1 MNEKRIC
8 YNCFKELNTENG
20 TCSHCGYSPSQDRD
34 KFPLALPHG
43 SVLNGR
49 YILGRVLGQ
58 GGFGI
63 TYIAQDWK
71 EKKLVAIKE
80 YFPDTMAT
88 RTGKTSIMVY
98 TGQRGE
104 SFGYGKDCFLQEA
117 RTLADFNDNPNIVHV
132 HCYFEENGTAYFV
145 MDYIEGTSFQNYL
158 KNHSGRIGW
167 QEAVKLLV
175 PVMRA
180 LQQVHSKGI
189 IHRDVTPDNIFITSD
204 GTVKLLD
211 FGAARYSLGD
221 KSRSLDVVLKH
232 GFAPKEQYTR
242 HGRQGPYT
250 DIYSVG
256 ATLYYSITG
265 RKPPDSIDRLEEDE
279 IILPSNLGISIPDYI
294 ENAILKAMAIQPMD
308 RFSSMAEFVEA
319 LDYRDNAAAEP
330 IYRASTETKSNIDN
344 RTGLDSNSN
353 SESIPISESKSI
365 SESKADSESNWISGD
380 NPDLESDPKKKDTTT
395 KNNKKPI
402 IIVIAVACAVLIISI
417 VSVVAISRKG
427 DDNKSPVSNSGGG
440 TTSGNKSPA
449 KEQYCVVPETIGLE
463 GDKALSLLEDN
474 GLNVVVNEEYSDDIA
489 KGIVLAQ
496 SINAGMTVTLESEII
511 ITVSKGIEQV
521 KVPKLVGLSEKDA
534 KNKLTE
540 YKLAIGKITYEYD
553 NSAKGT
559 VIKQK
564 TKENTTVDKG
574 SKVSIVVSKGKKPEK
589 KDSGANNNSG
599 KGTSDKK
606 SNNNKN
612 NDTKKDDSKKKDDPV
627 DLNDDDTVDL
637 N

>member
-34 KFPLALPHG
+34 KYPLALPHG

-71 EKKLVAIKE
+71 AKKLVAIKE

-88 RTGKTSIMVY
+88 RSGKTSIMAY

-117 RTLADFNDNPNIVHV
+117 RTLADFNSNPNIVHV
-132 HCYFEENGTAYFV
+132 DCYFEENGTAYFA
-145 MDYIEGTSFQNYL
+145 MDYIEGQSFQSYL
-158 KNHSGRIGW
+158 KKHSGRIGW
-167 QEAVKLLV
+167 QEAVKVLV

-180 LQQVHSKGI
+180 LGEVHSKGI
-189 IHRDVTPDNIFITSD
+189 IHRDVTPDNIYLTSD

-250 DIYSVG
+250 DIYSTG
-256 ATLYYSITG
+256 ATLYYAVTG

-294 ENAILKAMAIQPMD
+294 ENAILKAMAVQPMD
-308 RFSSMAEFVEA
+308 RFSSMAEFIEA
-319 LDYRDNAAAEP
+319 LDYKVNAAAEP
-330 IYRASTETKSNIDN
+330 IYTSAVATNIETNPNLEVVSEKQGGNI
-344 RTGLDSNSN
+344 
-353 SESIPISESKSI
+353 
-365 SESKADSESNWISGD
+365 
-380 NPDLESDPKKKDTTT
+380 

-402 IIVIAVACAVLIISI
+402 IIVIAVACAVLLVCI
-417 VSVVAISRKG
+417 VTVIALSRPG
-427 DDNKSPVSNSGGG
+427 DEKKAPVSNSGGG
-440 TTSGNKSPA
+440 NSTANKSPA
-449 KEQYCVVPETIGLE
+449 KEQYCVVPEAIGLE
-463 GDKALSLLEDN
+463 REEALSLLEGN
-474 GLNVVVNEEYSDDIA
+474 GLNVVVNEEYNDDIA
-489 KGIVLAQ
+489 KGIVIAQ
-496 SINAGMTVTLESEII
+496 SINAGMTVTLESEIA

-540 YKLAIGKITYEYD
+540 CKLAVGKITYEYD
-553 NSAKGT
+553 NSTKGT

-564 TKENTTVDKG
+564 TKENSTVDKG
-574 SKVSIVVSKGKKPEK
+574 TKVSIVVSKGKKPEK
-589 KDSGANNNSG
+589 KDSGTNNNSG
-599 KGTSDKK
+599 KQSSDKK
-606 SNNNKN
+606 PNNNN
-612 NDTKKDDSKKKDDPV
+612 GTKKDDSKKKDDPV